1 MPFQDLDA
9 LTSDEYDQAST
20 FVALENGLGGEV
32 AALETATAPAPTV
45 AGSDRVIR
53 STATDAGASG
63 TVPDTQSPRG
73 LAALAGIAATAG
85 LLVTIVFRR
94 FRGGTPSGKS

>member
-9 LTSDEYDQAST
+9 LTSDEYDQVST
-20 FVALENGLGGEV
+20 FLALENGLGGEV

-53 STATDAGASG
+53 SAATDAGESG
-63 TVPDTQSPRG
+63 TAANPQSPRG
-73 LAALAGIAATAG
+73 LAVPSGFAAAAG
-85 LLVTIVFRR
+85 LLAILISRWL
-94 FRGGTPSGKS
+94 RGRAPSGKS